1 MSLHLGGY
9 LHYYDSQKRKDI
21 DLVLTSPTFLKD
33 LLNHLGVPVGEIF
46 LVVVNSESV
55 PLEDAWVKPGDRIE
69 VFPPMG
75 GG

>member
-9 LHYYDSQKRKDI
+9 LNYFDPQKRKEI
-21 DLVLTSPTFLKD
+21 DLELTSPTWLKEI
-33 LLNHLGVPVGEIF
+33 LTKLGIPVGEIF
-46 LVVVNSESV
+46 LVVINGELV
-55 PLEDAWVKPGDRIE
+55 PLEDACVKPGDHVE